1 MTMLTGTDRWRHRR
15 RLVYFTVGFAAAMIL
30 IGALDLSDRQVSSQ
44 LVIGGV
50 SLISL
55 ILSGY
60 VFAATFDDRWS
71 NYRGP
76 SDFPPP
82 DRSADGDGLADD
94 PAYRPLR

>member
-15 RLVYFTVGFAAAMIL
+15 RLVYFTVGFAAAMIT

-82 DRSADGDGLADD
+82 DHRPDDYGMGGDA
-94 PAYRPLR
+94 AH

>member
-1 MTMLTGTDRWRHRR
+1 MSTATDRWKHRR

-44 LVIGGV
+44 LVVGGV
-50 SLISL
+50 SLLSL

-60 VFAATFDDRWS
+60 VFAATFDDKWS
-71 NYRGP
+71 DYRGP

-82 DRSADGDGLADD
+82 DHRPYGHGMAD
-94 PAYRPLR
+94 